1 MKALTKTVKAFLL
14 YCIMKRVIYFCFLFF
29 IGLNSIFATN
39 IDSLANLIE
48 QEQDVSKKIKYFINL
63 SNEYLTIN
71 LNKSDSILQAALL
84 LAKTN
89 QKVTSIIKVNIQLG
103 TVQLRKG
110 DYITALNYYKSSLKD
125 AEKINQDT
133 LKATCYLN
141 IASCMD
147 YLSKLDSCKYY
158 NELAMES
165 AILLSD
171 TLLMAQANN
180 NLGIA
185 YYYMGVYDSS
195 IRYYD
200 IALKIYEKLNH
211 PGSIDVM
218 FNNASN
224 YYAKGK
230 LKIAL
235 KTYLES
241 AEGYEKLGNQYNK
254 GLCLHNAGQLYSK
267 IDLLNDAEAVLKEA
281 LEIFEKV
288 DSKIYIAQSKMLIA
302 SIYETTERSDEALA
316 LYLES
321 FKLFKD
327 LQDVPSLASIT
338 RAIGV
343 LYTNKENYKEAGKYF
358 KQSEEFG
365 LQSNNEPE
373 LLKTYLEYGKIFFF
387 LKNYKKALAYYEK
400 SESLILKTKENRKL
414 QEIYNA
420 KYGTHKELG
429 NYEKALFYHELYAQQ
444 KDSIINQEKIKEL
457 AQLEEKFKNKQKQN
471 QIEQLEVDNKLQD
484 EIIENQK
491 AKQKLLYASLALG
504 CIVIVLIAFG
514 LYNKNKTNK
523 IIKMQKEL
531 VEETNEELNQTNEE
545 LAAQRDEIE
554 RQKEVVEEAHQEIK
568 DSIIYAKRIQNAILP
583 APSIIKES
591 LPESFVLYQ
600 PKDVVAGDF
609 YWLEQVANT
618 TLFAAADCTGHGVPG
633 AMVSVVCHNAMNRA
647 VREFGLT
654 EPGLI
659 LDKTR
664 EIVVAEFEK
673 SEDDVK
679 DGMDIALCSLKSE
692 AGSWKLKYAGA
703 HNPLWIV
710 RNNEI
715 LETKANKQPIGKFEN
730 PIPYTTHTIELQKG
744 DAIYIFSDGYTDQ
757 FGGEIGKKF
766 GSKRLKELMISIQ
779 DKSMSEQ
786 NDILKSTFSNWIAL
800 GSDEQIDDV
809 CVIGVRV

>member
-1 MKALTKTVKAFLL
+1 
-14 YCIMKRVIYFCFLFF
+14 MKRLSYFCFLFF
-29 IGLNSIFATN
+29 ISLNSIFAIN
-39 IDSLANLIE
+39 LDSLANLIN
-48 QEQDVSKKIKYFINL
+48 QEENVSKKIKYCINL

-71 LNKSDSILQAALL
+71 LNKSDSILQEALL
-84 LAKTN
+84 LAKAN
-89 QKVTSIIKVNIQLG
+89 QKVTSIIRVNIQLG

-110 DYITALNYYKSSLKD
+110 DYITALDYYKSSLKD

-158 NELAMES
+158 NELAIES
-165 AILLSD
+165 ANILKD

-200 IALKIYEKLNH
+200 VALKIYEELNH
-211 PGSIDVM
+211 TGRIDVM

-224 YYAKGK
+224 YYAKGNLK
-230 LKIAL
+230 QALKI
-235 KTYLES
+235 YLES
-241 AEGYEKLGNQYNK
+241 AEGYEELGNQYNK
-254 GLCLHNAGQLYSK
+254 GLCLHNAGQLYVT
-267 IDLLNDAEAVLKEA
+267 IDLLDDAETVLKEA
-281 LEIFEKV
+281 LDIFEKV

-302 SIYETTERSDEALA
+302 SVYETTERSDEALA

-321 FKLFKD
+321 YKAFNM
-327 LQDVPSLASIT
+327 LQDIPSLASIT

-343 LYTNKENYKEAGKYF
+343 LYTNKENYKEAEKYL
-358 KQSEEFG
+358 KQSQEFG
-365 LQSNNEPE
+365 LESNNEPE
-373 LLKTYLEYGKIFFF
+373 LLKTYLEYGKVFFY
-387 LKNYKKALAYYEK
+387 LKNYNKALAYYEK

-420 KYGTHKELG
+420 KYGAHKELG
-429 NYEKALFYHELYAQQ
+429 NYEKALFYHEMYAQQ
-444 KDSIINQEKIKEL
+444 KDSLINQEKIKEL
-457 AQLEEKFKNKQKQN
+457 AQLEETFKSKQKQS
-471 QIEQLEVDNKLQD
+471 QIEQLEIDKNLQH

-491 AKQKLLYASLALG
+491 AKQKLLYASLVLG

-514 LYNKNKTNK
+514 LYSKNKTNK
-523 IIKMQKEL
+523 IIKKQKEL

-545 LAAQRDEIE
+545 IAAQRDEIE
-554 RQKEVVEEAHQEIK
+554 SQKNAVEEAHQEIK

-583 APSIIKES
+583 APSVINENI
-591 LPESFVLYQ
+591 PESFILYK

-609 YWLEQVANT
+609 YWLEPGKNT
-618 TLFAAADCTGHGVPG
+618 VLFAVADCTGHGVPG

-659 LDKTR
+659 LDKTC

-679 DGMDIALCSLKSE
+679 DGMDIALCSLS
-692 AGSWKLKYAGA
+692 GNTLQYAGA
-703 HNPLWIV
+703 HNPLWII

-715 LETKANKQPIGKFEN
+715 LETKADKQPIGKFEN
-730 PIPYTTHTIELQKG
+730 KTLFFTHNIELQKG
-744 DAIYIFSDGYTDQ
+744 DSIYIFSDGFADQ
-757 FGGEIGKKF
+757 FGGEKDKKF
-766 GSKRLKELMISIQ
+766 GSKRMKELLISIQ
-779 DKSMSEQ
+779 DKTMSEQ
-786 NDILKSTFSNWIAL
+786 NEILNLTLTNWVNQGKDI
-800 GSDEQIDDV
+800 QIDDV
-809 CVIGVRV
+809 CVMGLKI